1 MPPNQHAPQT
11 PTDFSFPPTT
21 KETVE
26 EKSEAKP
33 DEPTKVAT
41 PKAQDFEEH
50 FTPEIIPA
58 ASISD
63 PKPQSAESKMSITS
77 LSQGSGA
84 TVTIPSHA
92 NSKDA
97 KKKTPERFSLK
108 TSIPISKIDMK
119 CVSNPPDAI
128 YQNAISKKIQTPFN
142 PAFQNPK
149 DNRLE
154 IQSNIVIKNAQNE
167 PEVKTE
173 VSKPTSST
181 LHPIVTTCSNNI
193 SALLNAAETINK
205 TDNQFWKPEAK
216 PSSPTEAK
224 ELPTFTPQV
233 PVTATKTIYNPVTT
247 EASKLNFTNK
257 PPDTSYGEQKNQ
269 ILFIQNKNTSNPKM
283 LLTIQQQNPQVL
295 LQRSNFESKN
305 LQAPSRLSG
314 QIKKSKEEHL
324 NENGTSSK
332 VVALKRLHQENC
344 DENDFENLITENQ
357 IYGNKIVVKEKSG
370 TLQEQDLKKNK
381 DKQTQETKNVV
392 LQPNFLYLS
401 NVQFPANLMMIKN
414 NKIGQTADAKP
425 NKTAAN
431 ENKTN
436 DANNTSTE
444 TNNIKSLKTQNV
456 TTSKEIHV
464 LKSSNNV
471 LQTLANKTNK
481 TDIVF
486 QTSNQKVIMNP
497 QIVYQVPMI
506 VDPDNKMNQPFI
518 NREYPK
524 FVTQNKKE
532 FPKPLDTS
540 KSDKLFIACPYQMD
554 SKLQP
559 KIVITNIRPKITKVE
574 EISSLDMYEKR
585 RRIRRLKYLSNRDT
599 KETPKPEIKKT
610 PEKADTLRN
619 IITPDKMKG
628 EIYKEFANTKIRI
641 EEDSSD
647 SDSDYGE
654 NDLREYNAI
663 IDEFSKPN
671 EVETGK
677 IEFLASF
684 RLATQDAFKEKQL
697 DREERSLTRDA
708 VASAYIT
715 AGRLDRLCREE
726 PLEPPAPHL
735 DVAAPP
741 RGPEEQHPAQKQ
753 MFLTQLQLTQVPP
766 KYKDGYEKAWQVV
779 LQERKRRNGTIQE
792 DTAKKPCPHKEID
805 LDPNGQLQLL
815 TEIKKCVNENN
826 NLIKKRLDSS
836 CDDGESDIHALA
848 EKNFSELD
856 RLSKM
861 ADRSVK
867 LYSGVDSR
875 KRDLNPGF
883 DSENIQKPIKVEQPY
898 LNYPKINIPNLSK
911 IISLKSVQE
920 SAAGTSSPATSMDEP
935 LSSAAGVGLE
945 SERREAACQVEEPAW
960 PGIETLIKNYKEFEA
975 ARKKEISTLHRRNT
989 RLRVECAQTTRAAAA
1004 EAERAR
1010 ALLAERRQLAR
1021 EEAAAR
1027 AALTKLAQAVDA
1039 IRKYC

>member
-1 MPPNQHAPQT
+1 MPPNHAPQT
-11 PTDFSFPPTT
+11 PTDFSFPPT
-21 KETVE
+21 KENVE
-26 EKSEAKP
+26 KTEEKP
-33 DEPTKVAT
+33 DEPAKLDT
-41 PKAQDFEEH
+41 PKEQDFEEH

-58 ASISD
+58 VSIPD
-63 PKPQSAESKMSITS
+63 PKPQSVESKMSITS

-84 TVTIPSHA
+84 TVTIPSQA
-92 NSKDA
+92 NTKDA

-128 YQNAISKKIQTPFN
+128 YQNAVSKKIQTPFN
-142 PAFQNPK
+142 PAFQYPK
-149 DNRLE
+149 DIVE
-154 IQSNIVIKNAQNE
+154 IQSNIVLKNAQNE
-167 PEVKTE
+167 PEVKPE
-173 VSKPTSST
+173 VPKLTSST
-181 LHPIVTTCSNNI
+181 LHPPVTTCSNNI

-205 TDNQFWKPEAK
+205 TDNQFWKPEPK
-216 PSSPTEAK
+216 PTSPTEGK
-224 ELPTFTPQV
+224 ELPAFTPQV
-233 PVTATKTIYNPVTT
+233 PASATKTMYNPVTT
-247 EASKLNFTNK
+247 EANKPTFTNK
-257 PPDTSYGEQKNQ
+257 PPDNPYGEQKNQ

-314 QIKKSKEEHL
+314 QIKKSKEEHM

-332 VVALKRLHQENC
+332 VVSLKWLHQENC

-370 TLQEQDLKKNK
+370 TLQEQELKKNK

-414 NKIGQTADAKP
+414 NKIGQAADGKP

-436 DANNTSTE
+436 DANVGTE
-444 TNNIKSLKTQNV
+444 TNNIKNIKAQNV

-481 TDIVF
+481 SDIVF

-506 VDPDNKMNQPFI
+506 VDADNKMNQPFI

-524 FVTQNKKE
+524 FVAQNKKE

-540 KSDKLFIACPYQMD
+540 KPDKLFIACPYQMD

-574 EISSLDMYEKR
+574 EVSSLDMYEKR
-585 RRIRRLKYLSNRDT
+585 RRMRRLKYLSNRDT
-599 KETPKPEIKKT
+599 KETSKSEIKKT
-610 PEKADTLRN
+610 TEKTDSLKN
-619 IITPDKMKG
+619 IITPDKMKA
-628 EIYKEFANTKIRI
+628 EIYKEFANTKIKI
-641 EEDSSD
+641 EDDSSD
-647 SDSDYGE
+647 SDTDYGE
-654 NDLREYNAI
+654 NELKEYNAI
-663 IDEFSKPN
+663 IDEFSKPS

-697 DREERSLTRDA
+697 DRDERSLSKDA
-708 VASAYIT
+708 VALAYIT

-726 PLEPPAPHL
+726 LPESPVPTTEDSTPAR
-735 DVAAPP
+735 DQK
-741 RGPEEQHPAQKQ
+741 EQHPAQKQ
-753 MFLTQLQLTQVPP
+753 LFLTQLQLTQVPP
-766 KYKDGYEKAWQVV
+766 KYRDGYEKAWQVI

-792 DTAKKPCPHKEID
+792 DSAKKPRPHNETD
-805 LDPNGQLQLL
+805 FDPNGQLQLL

-883 DSENIQKPIKVEQPY
+883 DSENIQKPIKIEQPY
-898 LNYPKINIPNLSK
+898 LNYPKINIPNISK

-920 SAAGTSSPATSMDEP
+920 SAGGISSPATSMDEP
-935 LSSAAGVGLE
+935 GSGAAGAGG
-945 SERREAACQVEEPAW
+945 RGGGGRDAASQAEEPAW
-960 PGIETLIKNYKEFEA
+960 PGVEALIRNYKEFEA
-975 ARKKEISTLHRRNT
+975 ARKTEISTLHRRNT
-989 RLRVECAQTTRAAAA
+989 QLRVECAQTTRAAAA

-1021 EEAAAR
+1021 EEGAAR
-1027 AALTKLAQAVDA
+1027 AALAKLAQTIDAV
-1039 IRKYC
+1039 RNYC